1 MREARLRPDYAPW
14 YAGVVEGIWNSAAS
28 VAHLVARQM
37 LKGEPRW
44 ELGPRLLRDTHFDF
58 RGGTARSGRIRTRL
72 EDRDSGRP
80 LW

>member
-1 MREARLRPDYAPW
+1 MREARLRQAYAPW
-14 YAGVVEGIWNSAAS
+14 YGSVLEGIWYSAAS

-44 ELGPRLLRDTHFDF
+44 ELGPRLLGETHFEF
-58 RGGTARSGRIRTRL
+58 RGGTARAGRLRTRL
-72 EDRDSGRP
+72 EDRAPGRP